1 MRRGGGVDDFRGVG
15 AGAEPFVAGAG
26 VVVGAVLGVE
36 DMISWREEVAAA
48 AAAGVDLLG
57 ELEDEVF

>member
-15 AGAEPFVAGAG
+15 AGAAPFVAGAG
-26 VVVGAVLGVE
+26 AVVGAGAVLGVE
-36 DMISWREEVAAA
+36 DMISWRDEVA
-48 AAAGVDLLG
+48 AAAGVDFDG

>member
-48 AAAGVDLLG
+48 AGVDFEG
-57 ELEDEVF
+57 ELADEVF

>member
-1 MRRGGGVDDFRGVG
+1 MILGVWG

-48 AAAGVDLLG
+48 AAAAAGVDLLG